1 MTLNVVKFL
10 HNTIINIVVK
20 STDNLEHKLTIKFT
34 LPYVDDKLIYNDNS
48 DKSKG
53 YILKDGSYSKKLR
66 VGSLKKLTII
76 EEKCYQIN
84 TTTKNALNTTQLPLN
99 EFGCTSN

>member
-1 MTLNVVKFL
+1 MTPNVVKFL

-20 STDNLEHKLTIKFT
+20 STENLKHKLTIKFT
-34 LPYVDDKLIYNDNS
+34 LPYLDDKLIYKDNS

-66 VGSLKKLTII
+66 IGSLQNIKDK
-76 EEKCYQIN
+76 
-84 TTTKNALNTTQLPLN
+84 
-99 EFGCTSN
+99 GR